1 VREEGTTVKKKLLV
15 TAMVAG
21 LAFAGATTPVT
32 AAKRAKELKLF
43 LRWDDDGAGGCG
55 PTYLSPKDAPDA
67 GNSCAFVFQ
76 PAQEVLIVSG
86 QGALTHDWPGLLK
99 KPTTF
104 TAGKIKGEFEVT
116 AIAAAQSSLE
126 VVLSAL
132 TRRGAV
138 EIGTFTSDT
147 FNTTI
152 VGSVPITFEMKVPKK
167 LVNQKVESVTL
178 STTFR
183 GVSAQSYIELD
194 DPPAFITFPTR

>member
-1 VREEGTTVKKKLLV
+1 VKRKLLV
-15 TAMVAG
+15 TALVAG

-32 AAKRAKELKLF
+32 AKKKAKELKLF

-55 PTYLSPKDAPDA
+55 PTYLSPEDAPDE
-67 GNSCAFVFQ
+67 GNSCAFIFQ
-76 PAQEVLIVSG
+76 PAQEVLVASG
-86 QGALTHDWPGLLK
+86 QGALTHEWPGLLK
-99 KPTTF
+99 KPTKF

-132 TRRGAV
+132 TKRGSV

-147 FNTTI
+147 FNTTF
-152 VGSVPITFEMKVPKK
+152 VSSVPITFEMKVPKK
-167 LVNQKVESVTL
+167 LVNQKVESVNL

-183 GVSAQSYIELD
+183 GVSSGSYIELD
-194 DPPAFITFPTR
+194 DPPAFITFPTK